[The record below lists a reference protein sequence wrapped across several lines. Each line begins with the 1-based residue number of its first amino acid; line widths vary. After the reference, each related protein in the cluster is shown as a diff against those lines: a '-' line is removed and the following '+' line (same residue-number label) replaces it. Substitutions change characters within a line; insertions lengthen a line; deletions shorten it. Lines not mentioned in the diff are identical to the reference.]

1 MKNKVLITGA
11 SGFIGSFLVEAALHQ
26 GFEVWAGIRH
36 TSSREYLRDE
46 RIKFIE
52 LDFSSEENLKKEI
65 TSLVE
70 EHGGFDYVIHNAG
83 ITYAPKKKDF
93 IQVNY
98 SYTKNLTNAILTS
111 GMSME
116 KFVLISSLAALGP
129 GNSETFEPIK
139 ISDAPHPISTYG
151 KSKLM
156 AEQHL
161 RSLSS
166 FPYLIINPTAVYGPR
181 DKDFLGFIK
190 LINHGFEFYVSS
202 NRQMISLL
210 YVKDLA
216 KAVMLAMKSP
226 SQNHSYLISDG
237 FDYDKEQLGEIIKK
251 ILGKKTLKYK
261 LPATPF
267 RWAIKGIET
276 IYLMFGKQPFLNVE
290 KVNEI
295 SSANW
300 KCDSEEIW
308 RDIRTSPEF
317 TLEKGMEE
325 TLDWYKENGWIK

>member
-11 SGFIGSFLVEAALHQ
+11 SGFIGSFLVEEALHQ
-26 GFEVWAGIRH
+26 GFEVWAGIRN
-36 TSSREYLRDE
+36 TSSREYLKDN
-46 RIKFIE
+46 RIKFVE
-52 LDFSSEENLKKEI
+52 LNLSSEESLKKKI
-65 TSLVE
+65 ISLVDQ
-70 EHGGFDYVIHNAG
+70 HGAFDYVIHNAG
-83 ITYAPKKKDF
+83 ITYAPIKKDF

-98 SYTKNLTNAILTS
+98 SYTKNLTNAIRTS
-111 GMSME
+111 GIPLK

-139 ISDAPHPISTYG
+139 ISDTPHPISTYG

-161 RSLSS
+161 RSLHS

-181 DKDFLGFIK
+181 DKDFLGLIK
-190 LINHGFEFYVSS
+190 LIRHGFEFYIRG

-210 YVKDLA
+210 HVKDLA
-216 KAVMLAMKSP
+216 RAVMLAMKSP
-226 SQNHSYLISDG
+226 VRNQSYLISDG
-237 FDYDKEQLGEIIKK
+237 FDYDKEQLGEVIKK
-251 ILGKKTLKYK
+251 ILGKRTVKYK
-261 LPATPF
+261 LPATPL
-267 RWAIKGIET
+267 RWAMKGIET
-276 IYLMFGKQPFLNVE
+276 IYLLFGKQSFLNVE

-300 KCDSEEIW
+300 KCNSEEIW

>member
-11 SGFIGSFLVEAALHQ
+11 SGFIGSFLVEEALHQ

-36 TSSREYLRDE
+36 TSSRKYLKDE
-46 RIKFIE
+46 RIKFVE
-52 LDFSSEENLKKEI
+52 LDFSSEENLKTKI
-65 TSLVE
+65 NSLVE

-83 ITYAPKKKDF
+83 ITSAPIKKDF

-98 SYTKNLTNAILTS
+98 SYSKYFINAIRAS
-111 GMSME
+111 GMPLK

-139 ISDAPHPISTYG
+139 ISDTPHPISTYG

-161 RSLSS
+161 RSLSA
-166 FPYLIINPTAVYGPR
+166 FPYLIVNPTAVYGPR
-181 DKDFLGFIK
+181 DKDFLGLIK
-190 LINHGFEFYVSS
+190 LIKHGFEFYIS
-202 NRQMISLL
+202 NNHQIISLL
-210 YVKDLA
+210 HVKDLA
-216 KAVMLAMKSP
+216 KAVMLVMKSP
-226 SQNHSYLISDG
+226 AQNHSYLISDC
-237 FDYDKEQLGEIIKK
+237 FEYDKEQLGEIIKE
-251 ILGKKTLKYK
+251 ILGRKTMKYK

-267 RWAIKGIET
+267 RWVIRGIET
-276 IYLMFGKQPFLNVE
+276 VYWVFGRRPFLNVE

-300 KCDSEEIW
+300 KCNSEEIW
-308 RDIRTSPEF
+308 RDIHTSPEF
-317 TLEKGMEE
+317 TLEKGMVE
-325 TLDWYKENGWIK
+325 TLDWYKTNGWIK

>member
-1 MKNKVLITGA
+1 MKSKILITGA
-11 SGFIGSFLVEAALHQ
+11 SGFIGSFLVEEALHQ
-26 GFEVWAGIRH
+26 GFDVWACIRS
-36 TSSREYLRDE
+36 TSSRAYLKDE

-52 LDFSSEENLKKEI
+52 LDLSSQEDLNSKMI
-65 TSLVE
+65 SLFKAL
-70 EHGGFDYVIHNAG
+70 GGFDYVIHNAG
-83 ITYAPKKKDF
+83 ITYAPQKKDF

-98 SYTKNLTNAILTS
+98 SNTKNLTNAIRTS
-111 GMSME
+111 GMCLE

-139 ISDAPHPISTYG
+139 ISDTPHPISTYG

-181 DKDFLGFIK
+181 DKDFLGLIK
-190 LINHGFEFYVSS
+190 LIRHGFEFYIGS

-216 KAVMLAMKSP
+216 RAVMLAMKSP
-226 SQNHSYLISDG
+226 VRNHSYLISDG
-237 FDYDKEQLGEIIKK
+237 FDYDKEQLGEVIKK
-251 ILGKKTLKYK
+251 ILGKKTVKYK
-261 LPATPF
+261 LPGTPF
-267 RWAIKGIET
+267 RWAIKGIEI
-276 IYLMFGKQPFLNVE
+276 IYLLFGKQPFLNIE
-290 KVNEI
+290 KVSEVSN
-295 SSANW
+295 ANW
-300 KCDSEEIW
+300 KCNSEEIW
-308 RDIRTSPEF
+308 ADLRTSPEF
-317 TLEKGMEE
+317 TLKKGMVE